1 MKKLLIV
8 FPFILLAFITRAQNC
23 NAPGQTPSTA
33 FPVCGTKIF
42 NQVEVPICRTT
53 NLIVPG
59 CSGAGGAAYGDQN
72 PYWYK
77 FTCYEA
83 GSLGFLITP
92 KDLGDDYDWQLYDIT
107 GQEANDVFTDGSL
120 VVSANWA
127 GTYGKTGASAG
138 GVPFIQCASDPAANL
153 NSFSTMPQLKKGH
166 EYLLLVSHFT
176 SSQSGYDLEFGGGTA
191 NITDPLLPQMKSA
204 SAVCS
209 GDKLRIKLNKKI
221 KCSSLSAN
229 GSEFFLSVAGVTVTG
244 ATGIDCSAGFDTDSL
259 EIILS
264 QPLAP
269 GTYQLGVKKGSDGNT
284 LLDYCDN
291 AVSETATISF
301 LILPTA
307 PTPMDRMEALTC
319 SPQQIKLLF
328 SKPIS
333 CASVAGNGSDFTISG
348 PYAVSILSASGSCD
362 IGGLTQEVIVSLSA
376 PLQQKG
382 NFVLT
387 LKKGSDGNT
396 LLDEC
401 VQETPA
407 GSSLSFSVKD
417 TVNADFTYTINYSC
431 SVDVV
436 NFFHNGKDEVNLW
449 KWSLDD
455 NKTSAAQNP
464 TASYSIFKPK
474 NINLVVSNGFCSDT
488 AKQTLVLDNLLEID
502 FSVVPDNCPQEPV
515 LFTSLAKGKIIDH
528 HWSFGDGSSLNQES
542 PEHTYQQPIRET
554 AFQVRYTVT
563 DSYGCQKTIAKPII
577 IYSSCTVFVPNA
589 FTPNND
595 GLNDVFRIL
604 NGVKTQNFNLKI
616 FNRWGQPVF
625 ESKDWKQGWDG
636 RFKGTLQPT
645 GNFVWFMKYIDT
657 RTNKPVER
665 KGDVTLIR

>member
-1 MKKLLIV
+1 MKKLFALFSLILCA
-8 FPFILLAFITRAQNC
+8 FLAGAQNC

-33 FPVCGTKIF
+33 FPVCGTKTF
-42 NQVEVPICRTT
+42 NQVEVPICRTS
-53 NLIVPG
+53 NLVVPG
-59 CSGAGGAAYGDQN
+59 CSGTGGAAYGDQN

-83 GSLGFLITP
+83 GTLGFLITP

-107 GQEANDVFTDGSL
+107 GHEANDVFTDGSL

-138 GVPFIQCASDPAANL
+138 GVPFIQCGSDPAANL

-204 SAVCS
+204 STVCS
-209 GDKLRIKLNKKI
+209 ADKIRIKLNKKI
-221 KCSSLSAN
+221 KCSSLSIN
-229 GSEFFLSVAGVTVTG
+229 GSEFFISAAGVTVTS

-259 EIILS
+259 EISLS

-291 AVSETATISF
+291 AVAENATIPF
-301 LILPTA
+301 TILPIV
-307 PTPMDRMEALTC
+307 PTPMDSLETLSC
-319 SPQQIKLLF
+319 SPQEIKLVF
-328 SKPIS
+328 RKPLS
-333 CASVAGNGSDFTISG
+333 CASVAGNGSDFTITG
-348 PYAVSILSASGSCD
+348 PYAVSILSAKGNCNSNGSTTE
-362 IGGLTQEVIVSLSA
+362 ITVSLAS

-382 NFVLT
+382 NFVIT
-387 LKKGSDGNT
+387 LKRGSDGNT
-396 LLDEC
+396 LLDDC
-401 VQETPA
+401 AQETPV
-407 GSSLSFSVKD
+407 GSSLAFTVKD
-417 TVNADFTYTINYSC
+417 TVNADFTYAVNYGC

-436 NFFHNGKDEVNLW
+436 NFLHHGKDEVNEW

-455 NKTSAAQNP
+455 SKSSTLQNP
-464 TASYSIFKPK
+464 VADYTVFKPK
-474 NINLVVSNGFCSDT
+474 NISLVVSNGFCSDT
-488 AKQTLVLDNLLEID
+488 AKQTVVLDNLLEVD

-515 LFTSLAKGKIIDH
+515 AFTSLANGKIIGH
-528 HWSFGDGSSLNQES
+528 NWSFGDGSSSNVES
-542 PEHTYQQPIRET
+542 PEHIYQQPTRET
-554 AFQVRYTVT
+554 SFRTQYTVT
-563 DSYGCQKTIAKPII
+563 DSYGCQKSVTKPII

-604 NGVKTQNFNLKI
+604 NGVKTENFNLKI

-625 ESKDWKQGWDG
+625 ETKNWKQGWDG
-636 RFKGTLQPT
+636 RYKGMLQPT
-645 GNFVWFMKYIDT
+645 GTFIWLMQYVDT
-657 RTNKPVER
+657 RTKLPIER
-665 KGDVTLIR
+665 KGSFTLIR